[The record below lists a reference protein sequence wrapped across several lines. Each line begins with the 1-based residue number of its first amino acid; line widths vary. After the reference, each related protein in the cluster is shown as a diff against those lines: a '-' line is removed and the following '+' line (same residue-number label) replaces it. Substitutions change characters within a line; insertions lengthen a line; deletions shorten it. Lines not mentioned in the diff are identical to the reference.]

1 MGRKGIPVTS
11 AVRVPEAPEAG
22 PESRPARRSWL
33 PAVICAGYLLAAVV
47 LTWRLWAHPSSATVA
62 GNPPDHSQFAWFLR
76 YSAIAVAHGRLP
88 ALVTTAMNAP
98 HGISMM
104 WNTTVLLPG
113 IVLTPVTLLAGP
125 QVSLTVLLTL
135 GFAGS
140 AASLFYVLR
149 RYGASMAAAAAG
161 GAVYGFSPALT
172 HTAMGHYQLQL
183 AVLPPLIVDAVLRL
197 GVRPARPLRAGAWLG
212 LLVAAQIFI
221 GEEML
226 FESGLAAIV
235 VVAALAASRP
245 KAVRPVVRQAG
256 AGLAA
261 AGGVILLLA
270 GWALWSQ
277 FTGPL
282 VQHGTAFYTDFY
294 KNDLAGFVT
303 PDASQLI
310 HTGSSAAAAAKY
322 AGLAP
327 EYLAYLGIPLLV
339 VLIIVTVACWRSL
352 PVRICAVTAA
362 VLLLLS
368 LGGHPLL
375 STSANPLTQSTTG
388 LTLPWGWLEHVPV
401 ISAGLPNRLS
411 IVADGAAAGV
421 LAFGIDLAYAR
432 LRRTSLSQ
440 ARATAIVAVIAIA
453 VVLPLVPRPLS
464 SVPAAPLPDGWS
476 TTLDA
481 LRLPASARVLVVPVP
496 TSTIDQALR
505 WQADSGQQVS
515 LIGGYFEGPAPD
527 GRAYIDGPGFP
538 ELVWYLDYLW
548 EGKAWVAARPPAPSQ
563 ADIAATLRYWGPQA
577 VVADAASRPALE
589 RYLIGILGQPTIRYG
604 SMLGWRL

>member
-1 MGRKGIPVTS
+1 
-11 AVRVPEAPEAG
+11 
-22 PESRPARRSWL
+22 
-33 PAVICAGYLLAAVV
+33 
-47 LTWRLWAHPSSATVA
+47 
-62 GNPPDHSQFAWFLR
+62 
-76 YSAIAVAHGRLP
+76 
-88 ALVTTAMNAP
+88 
-98 HGISMM
+98 
-104 WNTTVLLPG
+104 
-113 IVLTPVTLLAGP
+113 
-125 QVSLTVLLTL
+125 
-135 GFAGS
+135 
-140 AASLFYVLR
+140 
-149 RYGASMAAAAAG
+149 
-161 GAVYGFSPALT
+161 
-172 HTAMGHYQLQL
+172 
-183 AVLPPLIVDAVLRL
+183 
-197 GVRPARPLRAGAWLG
+197 
-212 LLVAAQIFI
+212 
-221 GEEML
+221 
-226 FESGLAAIV
+226 
-235 VVAALAASRP
+235 
-245 KAVRPVVRQAG
+245 
-256 AGLAA
+256 
-261 AGGVILLLA
+261 
-270 GWALWSQ
+270 
-277 FTGPL
+277 
-282 VQHGTAFYTDFY
+282 
-294 KNDLAGFVT
+294 
-303 PDASQLI
+303 
-310 HTGSSAAAAAKY
+310 
-322 AGLAP
+322 
-327 EYLAYLGIPLLV
+327 
-339 VLIIVTVACWRSL
+339 
-352 PVRICAVTAA
+352 
-362 VLLLLS
+362 
-368 LGGHPLL
+368 
-375 STSANPLTQSTTG
+375 
-388 LTLPWGWLEHVPV
+388 
-401 ISAGLPNRLS
+401 LPNRLS